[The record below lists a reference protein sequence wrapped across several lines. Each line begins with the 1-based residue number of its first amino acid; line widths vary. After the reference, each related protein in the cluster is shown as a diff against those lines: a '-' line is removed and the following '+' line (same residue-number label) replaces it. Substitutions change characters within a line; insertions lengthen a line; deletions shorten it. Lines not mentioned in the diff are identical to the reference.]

1 MEITDAPSLICRGD
15 MSGWG
20 DGPQR
25 GVGIYSRL
33 GLDGATM
40 LFSLFGSSA
49 FIVLDNN
56 SVY

>member
-1 MEITDAPSLICRGD
+1 